1 MGGEKIVGAERR
13 RASRVPINV
22 TLSLNGISDE
32 NDACEQKDI
41 SVETVD
47 ISKGGIAFI
56 TKKTLKK
63 GTFYNTSIQM
73 PNHEI
78 LDVVIEIVRQQ
89 PDKNGEIMYGSRF
102 VGIGPEDEFRIEVF
116 RMVFEGTKNQN
127 N

>member
-47 ISKGGIAFI
+47 I
-56 TKKTLKK
+56 
-63 GTFYNTSIQM
+63 
-73 PNHEI
+73 
-78 LDVVIEIVRQQ
+78 
-89 PDKNGEIMYGSRF
+89 
-102 VGIGPEDEFRIEVF
+102 
-116 RMVFEGTKNQN
+116 
-127 N
+127 

>member
-1 MGGEKIVGAERR
+1 MGAERR

-56 TKKTLKK
+56 TKRTLKK

-89 PDKNGEIMYGSRF
+89 PDKNGEIMYGSRLL
-102 VGIGPEDEFRIEVF
+102 E
-116 RMVFEGTKNQN
+116 
-127 N
+127 

>member
-1 MGGEKIVGAERR
+1 MGAERR

-56 TKKTLKK
+56 TKRTLKK

-102 VGIGPEDEFRIEVF
+102 VGIGPEDELRIEVF

>member
-1 MGGEKIVGAERR
+1 MGAERR

-32 NDACEQKDI
+32 NDAREQKDI

-89 PDKNGEIMYGSRF
+89 PDENGEIMYGSRF

>member
-1 MGGEKIVGAERR
+1 MGAERR

-73 PNHEI
+73 PNHES

-89 PDKNGEIMYGSRF
+89 PDENGEIMYGSRF

>member
-1 MGGEKIVGAERR
+1 MGAERR

-56 TKKTLKK
+56 TKRTLKK

-102 VGIGPEDEFRIEVF
+102 CHMRGCELSVTVCDGSGKPLILLILYVL
-116 RMVFEGTKNQN
+116 
-127 N
+127 

>member
-1 MGGEKIVGAERR
+1 MGAERR

-32 NDACEQKDI
+32 NDACEQKNI

-63 GTFYNTSIQM
+63 GCLLYTS
-73 PNHEI
+73 PSPR
-78 LDVVIEIVRQQ
+78 DTR
-89 PDKNGEIMYGSRF
+89 
-102 VGIGPEDEFRIEVF
+102 
-116 RMVFEGTKNQN
+116 
-127 N
+127 

>member
-1 MGGEKIVGAERR
+1 MGAERR

-63 GTFYNTSIQM
+63 GTFT
-73 PNHEI
+73 I
-78 LDVVIEIVRQQ
+78 LQFKCRT
-89 PDKNGEIMYGSRF
+89 MRF
-102 VGIGPEDEFRIEVF
+102 L
-116 RMVFEGTKNQN
+116 MLLLK
-127 N
+127 

>member
-89 PDKNGEIMYGSRF
+89 PDENGKIMYGSRF
-102 VGIGPEDEFRIEVF
+102 VGIGHEDEFRIEVF

>member
-1 MGGEKIVGAERR
+1 
-13 RASRVPINV
+13 
-22 TLSLNGISDE
+22 
-32 NDACEQKDI
+32 
-41 SVETVD
+41 
-47 ISKGGIAFI
+47 
-56 TKKTLKK
+56 
-63 GTFYNTSIQM
+63 M

-89 PDKNGEIMYGSRF
+89 PDENGEIMYGSRI

>member
-1 MGGEKIVGAERR
+1 
-13 RASRVPINV
+13 
-22 TLSLNGISDE
+22 
-32 NDACEQKDI
+32 
-41 SVETVD
+41 
-47 ISKGGIAFI
+47 
-56 TKKTLKK
+56 
-63 GTFYNTSIQM
+63 M